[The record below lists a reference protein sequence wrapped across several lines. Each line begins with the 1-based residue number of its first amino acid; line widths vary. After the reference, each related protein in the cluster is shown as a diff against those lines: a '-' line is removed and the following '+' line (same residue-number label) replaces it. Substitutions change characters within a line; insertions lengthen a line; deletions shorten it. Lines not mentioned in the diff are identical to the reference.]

1 MCIPSQ
7 ITCNFYSKVYE
18 AWIFL
23 IRFLVSCIILHLT
36 GWNLIP
42 HFPAQ
47 EPKLPGSRYQL
58 ATKWE
63 VLFANTFIQID
74 SEAFSSSVTG
84 ICEPSLWPRHHG
96 YFCLFYIQYMGKFP
110 GRVLK
115 LQQNCRF
122 WFLGWLQHVADES
135 QGKPAISVFLPLMLL
150 IFMLKLLLF
159 VPQGEDLSFFSFFRG
174 TNLFSVSKFTC
185 KPKKESEKLKNSH
198 FFGQI
203 HI

>member
-47 EPKLPGSRYQL
+47 EPKLPGSRYQH

-74 SEAFSSSVTG
+74 SESFSSSVTG
-84 ICEPSLWPRHHG
+84 ICKPSLWPRHHG

-110 GRVLK
+110 GRVD
-115 LQQNCRF
+115 F
-122 WFLGWLQHVADES
+122 GFLDGYNMWLMKVKES
-135 QGKPAISVFLPLMLL
+135 QQFQFFCLL
-150 IFMLKLLLF
+150 CYWY
-159 VPQGEDLSFFSFFRG
+159 S
-174 TNLFSVSKFTC
+174 C
-185 KPKKESEKLKNSH
+185 
-198 FFGQI
+198 
-203 HI
+203 